1 MAFNEIAEG
10 TYVLAPESV
19 TKVEKL
25 PVGTYTIGI
34 HPDFGYIVQRTT
46 DFTLPAKIYG
56 DNESLVDTML
66 DRFLNERIGKVTTAA
81 LSGLKGSGKTLAAKQ
96 LSSKCLAKGI
106 STFLVSRPYAGQG
119 FNAFLMALQEAQE
132 NPIIVL
138 IDEFEKIYTEQND
151 INALLTL
158 LDGTASLHMMV
169 LLTMN
174 TSLDERR
181 FEFFKNRPGRAYFN
195 KHFETCP
202 EKVIREYC
210 QDNLQYPDKINEV
223 VNFSYRFQ
231 AFTLDLLTTL
241 VKEINLTKGKVSL
254 ANICDYTNIKPD
266 LNGSSDTYVVRCFNS
281 DTQRPLDGLA
291 LDRFRVDYDF
301 SEDILRYRPASAMYW
316 VYEEASAYETIK
328 AAIQATLDEGV
339 EEKLGGVYQLR
350 PGVTVEVDYTNVKL
364 KETNEDGS
372 FKTKRVFSSY
382 KVSTQ
387 CAIKHP
393 DDPDA
398 VIEGSEGVVDFPNR
412 KITFELPELK
422 IALILESRNRRIDD
436 SRRLVL

>member
-25 PVGTYTIGI
+25 PVGTYTISI

-46 DFTLPAKIYG
+46 DFTLPTKIYG

-96 LSSKCLAKGI
+96 LSSKCLAKGV

-223 VNFSYRFQ
+223 VSFSYRFQ

-241 VKEINLTKGKVSL
+241 VKEINLTKGKTPLS
-254 ANICDYTNIKPD
+254 AICDYANIKPD
-266 LNGSSDTYVVRCFNS
+266 LHGTSDSYVVRCF
-281 DTQRPLDGLA
+281 DAVTQRPLSVEA
-291 LDRFRVDYDF
+291 LQDFRVDYDF
-301 SEDILRYRPASAMYW
+301 AEDVLRYRPAQAIYW
-316 VYEEASAYETIK
+316 VSKDHDSYLAIKTLLQASLKEGEEERLGDMYE
-328 AAIQATLDEGV
+328 
-339 EEKLGGVYQLR
+339 LR
-350 PGVTVEVDYTNVKL
+350 PGVLVEVEYR
-364 KETNEDGS
+364 NERLTEKDDDGN
-372 FKTKRVFSSY
+372 FKTKRVFSRY
-382 KVSTQ
+382 KVITH

-393 DDPDA
+393 DDPEA

-412 KITFELPELK
+412 KVTFELPELK
-422 IALILESRNRRIDD
+422 LALILESRNRRVDD

>member
-10 TYVLAPESV
+10 TYILAPESV

-25 PVGTYTIGI
+25 PVGTYTISI

-46 DFTLPAKIYG
+46 DFTLPEKIYG
-56 DNESLVDTML
+56 DNSSLVATME

-96 LSSKCLAKGI
+96 LSTSCLKKGI
-106 STFLVSRPYAGQG
+106 STFLVSRPFAGQG
-119 FNAFLMALQEAQE
+119 FNAFLTALQEAQE

-138 IDEFEKIYTEQND
+138 IDEFEKIYTEQSD

-210 QDNLQYPDKINEV
+210 EDNLQYPDKINEV
-223 VNFSYRFQ
+223 INFSYRFQ

-241 VKEINLTKGKVSL
+241 VKEINLTKGKL
-254 ANICDYTNIKPD
+254 PLTTICDYANIKPD
-266 LNGSSDTYVVRCFNS
+266 LSGSSDSYVVRCFDS
-281 DTQRPLDGLA
+281 TTQLPLSAEA
-291 LDRFRVDYDF
+291 LNNFRVDYEF
-301 SEDILRYRPASAMYW
+301 AEDILRYRTAQAFNWISKEDDAYKTIRDLVQASLAEGS
-316 VYEEASAYETIK
+316 EER
-328 AAIQATLDEGV
+328 
-339 EEKLGGVYQLR
+339 LGGMYEIS
-350 PGVTVEVDYTNVKL
+350 PGVTVEVEYRNERLDEKD
-364 KETNEDGS
+364 EDGS
-372 FKTKRVFSSY
+372 SKTKRVFSRY
-382 KVSTQ
+382 KVMTS

-393 DDPDA
+393 DDPEA
-398 VIEGSEGVVDFPNR
+398 EIEGSEGTIDFPNR
-412 KITFELPELK
+412 KITFELKELNL
-422 IALILESRNRRIDD
+422 ALILESRNRRVDE